1 MILNTKEG
9 FEKAILSGE
18 EIKHKTVFYTGGLSE
33 KPVNLAIGTFDEKLG
48 VYAGELRGKQVW
60 VALKDARKQMTW
72 GKAKEWCE
80 KQGGHLPS
88 IDELTV
94 AYLNKEAVNKA
105 LVEHGGKPFKEDDWY
120 WSSSEYNYN
129 FSWILNMGSGNR
141 LSSNKSYH
149 TYERCFQLV
158 ENCRGG

>member
-1 MILNTKEG
+1 MILNTKED

-18 EIKHKTVFYTGGLSE
+18 EIKHKTVFYTGELSE
-33 KPVNLAIGTFDEKLG
+33 KPANPAIGAFDKKLG
-48 VYAGELRGKQVW
+48 VYAGELRGQQVW
-60 VALKDARKQMTW
+60 VALKDGPKQMTW

-105 LVEHGGKPFKEDDWY
+105 LVKHGGKPFKENDWY
-120 WSSSEYNYN
+120 WSSSEFDNYG
-129 FSWILNMGSGNR
+129 SWVLEMGSGTRGNYR
-141 LSSNKSYH
+141 RKGNK
-149 TYERCFQLV
+149 YERCIQLV
-158 ENCRGG
+158 ENCF

>member
-1 MILNTKEG
+1 MKLNTKED

-18 EIKHKTVFYTGGLSE
+18 EIKHKTVFYTGELSE

-60 VALKDARKQMTW
+60 VALKDAPKQMTW
-72 GKAKEWCE
+72 EKAKEWCE

-88 IDELTV
+88 IDELTF

-120 WSSSEYNYN
+120 WSSSEYNN
-129 FSWILNMGSGNR
+129 GNSWVLNVGSGYRSHHDKN
-141 LSSNKSYH
+141 NNY
-149 TYERCFQLV
+149 YERCFQLV
-158 ENCRGG
+158 ENCF

>member
-1 MILNTKEG
+1 MILNTKED

-18 EIKHKTVFYTGGLSE
+18 EIKHKTVFYTGELSK
-33 KPVNLAIGTFDEKLG
+33 KPVNLEIGAFDKRFG
-48 VYAGELRGKQVW
+48 VYAGELRGQQVW
-60 VALKDARKQMTW
+60 VALKDGPKQMTW

-105 LVEHGGKPFKEDDWY
+105 LVEHGGKPFKEDDYY
-120 WSSSEYNYN
+120 WSSSEYTN
-129 FSWILNMGSGNR
+129 FISWVLSMGSGYR
-141 LSSNKSYH
+141 RTIGKDYDY
-149 TYERCFQLV
+149 YERCFQLV
-158 ENCRGG
+158 ENCF

>member
-1 MILNTKEG
+1 MILNTKED

-18 EIKHKTVFYTGGLSE
+18 EIKHKTVFYTGELSE

-48 VYAGELRGKQVW
+48 VYAGELRGQQVW
-60 VALKDARKQMTW
+60 VALKDAPKQMTW
-72 GKAKEWCE
+72 EKAKEWCE

-105 LVEHGGKPFKEDDWY
+105 LVEHGGKPFKEDDYY
-120 WSSSEYNYN
+120 WSSSESVNDY
-129 FSWILNMGSGNR
+129 SWILSMGSGDRDYDGKNAD
-141 LSSNKSYH
+141 Y
-149 TYERCFQLV
+149 YERCFQFI
-158 ENCRGG
+158 

>member
-1 MILNTKEG
+1 MILNTKED
-9 FEKAILSGE
+9 FEKATLSGE
-18 EIKHKTVFYTGGLSE
+18 EIKHKTVFYTGE
-33 KPVNLAIGTFDEKLG
+33 IPETTTNLAIGTFDEKLG

-60 VALKDARKQMTW
+60 VALKDGPKQMTW
-72 GKAKEWCE
+72 EKAKEWCE

-120 WSSSEYNYN
+120 WSSSESTDSY
-129 FSWILNMGSGNR
+129 SWMLNMGSGGR
-141 LSSNKSYH
+141 LSYGKTDYG
-149 TYERCFQLV
+149 YERCFQLV
-158 ENCRGG
+158 ENCF

>member
-1 MILNTKEG
+1 MILNTKDD

-18 EIKHKTVFYTGGLSE
+18 EIKHKTVFYTGELSE

-48 VYAGELRGKQVW
+48 VYAGELCGKQVW
-60 VALKDARKQMTW
+60 VALKDGPKQMTW
-72 GKAKEWCE
+72 EKAKKWCE

-120 WSSSEYNYN
+120 WSSSEFINYY
-129 FSWILNMGSGNR
+129 SWVLYMGNGSRN
-141 LSSNKSYH
+141 YH
-149 TYERCFQLV
+149 GKNNLYYERCFQLL
-158 ENCRGG
+158 

>member
-1 MILNTKEG
+1 MLLNTKEA
-9 FEKAILSGE
+9 FENALLSGE
-18 EIKHKTVFYTGGLSE
+18 EIKHKTVFYTGEISE
-33 KPVNLAIGTFDEKLG
+33 TPTNLAIGTFDKRLG

-60 VALKDARKQMTW
+60 VALKDAPKQMTW
-72 GKAKEWCE
+72 EKAKEWCE

-120 WSSSEYNYN
+120 WSSSEYTDND
-129 FSWILNMGSGNR
+129 SWLLEMGSGSRDYNAKG
-141 LSSNKSYH
+141 SNY
-149 TYERCFQLV
+149 YERCFQLV
-158 ENCRGG
+158 ENCF

>member
-1 MILNTKEG
+1 MILNTKED

-18 EIKHKTVFYTGGLSE
+18 EIKHKTVFYTGELSE

-60 VALKDARKQMTW
+60 VALKDGPKQMTW
-72 GKAKEWCE
+72 EKAKEWCE

-105 LVEHGGKPFKEDDWY
+105 LVEHGGNPFKEDDWY
-120 WSSSEYNYN
+120 WSSSEYDNYG
-129 FSWILNMGSGNR
+129 SWRLDMGSGDRDYYDKDNIF
-141 LSSNKSYH
+141 
-149 TYERCFQLV
+149 YERCFQLV
-158 ENCRGG
+158 ENCF

>member
-1 MILNTKEG
+1 MILNTKED

-18 EIKHKTVFYTGGLSE
+18 EIKHKTVFYTGELSE

-60 VALKDARKQMTW
+60 VALKDAPKQMTW
-72 GKAKEWCE
+72 EKAKEWCE

-105 LVEHGGKPFKEDDWY
+105 LVEHGGKPFKEDDYY
-120 WSSSEYNYN
+120 WSSSEYGSYG
-129 FSWILNMGSGNR
+129 SWLLGMGSGYRFNF
-141 LSSNKSYH
+141 SKNSIFYV
-149 TYERCFQLV
+149 RCFQLV
-158 ENCRGG
+158 ENCF

>member
-1 MILNTKEG
+1 MILNTKED

-18 EIKHKTVFYTGGLSE
+18 EIKHKTVFYTGELSE

-60 VALKDARKQMTW
+60 VALKDAPKQMTW
-72 GKAKEWCE
+72 EKAKEWCE

-120 WSSSEYNYN
+120 WSSSESSNNY
-129 FSWILNMGSGNR
+129 SWVLSMGSGLRGNYGKDTDG
-141 LSSNKSYH
+141 S
-149 TYERCFQLV
+149 ERCFQLV
-158 ENCRGG
+158 ENCF

>member
-1 MILNTKEG
+1 MILNTKEA

-18 EIKHKTVFYTGGLSE
+18 EIKHKTVFYTGELSE
-33 KPVNLAIGTFDEKLG
+33 KPANPAIGAFDKKLG

-60 VALKDARKQMTW
+60 VALKDSPKQMTW
-72 GKAKEWCE
+72 EKAKEWCE

-120 WSSSEYNYN
+120 WSSSESNN
-129 FSWILNMGSGNR
+129 WQFMGTHYG
-141 LSSNKSYH
+141 
-149 TYERCFQLV
+149 EWQ
-158 ENCRGG
+158 

>member
-1 MILNTKEG
+1 MILNTKED
-9 FEKAILSGE
+9 FENAILSGE
-18 EIKHKTVFYTGGLSE
+18 EIKHKTVFYTGE
-33 KPVNLAIGTFDEKLG
+33 IDETPTNLAIGTFDEKLG

-60 VALKDARKQMTW
+60 VALKDAPKQMTW
-72 GKAKEWCE
+72 EKAKEWCE

-120 WSSSEYNYN
+120 WSSSECNSSY
-129 FSWILNMGSGNR
+129 SWRLDMGSGYR
-141 LSSNKSYH
+141 SDYVKIYYYS
-149 TYERCFQLV
+149 ERCFYLI
-158 ENCRGG
+158 

>member
-18 EIKHKTVFYTGGLSE
+18 EIKHKTVFYTGELSE
-33 KPVNLAIGTFDEKLG
+33 KPANPAIGAFDEKLG

-60 VALKDARKQMTW
+60 VALKDSPKQMTW
-72 GKAKEWCE
+72 EKAKEWCE

-88 IDELTV
+88 IDELTI

-120 WSSSEYNYN
+120 WSSSECNSYY
-129 FSWILNMGSGNR
+129 SWILHMGSGNR
-141 LSSNKSYH
+141 GTGNKDGNY
-149 TYERCFQLV
+149 YERCFQLV
-158 ENCRGG
+158 ENCF

>member
-1 MILNTKEG
+1 MILNTKED

-18 EIKHKTVFYTGGLSE
+18 EIKHKTVFYTGELSK

-60 VALKDARKQMTW
+60 VALKDGPKQMTW
-72 GKAKEWCE
+72 EKAKEWCE

-94 AYLNKEAVNKA
+94 AYLNKEVVNKA

-120 WSSSEYNYN
+120 WSSSECNNKY
-129 FSWILNMGSGNR
+129 SWILYMGSGNR
-141 LSSNKSYH
+141 NYLDKNY
-149 TYERCFQLV
+149 TGYERCFQLV
-158 ENCRGG
+158 ENCF

>member
-1 MILNTKEG
+1 MILNTKEA

-18 EIKHKTVFYTGGLSE
+18 EIKHKTVFYTGELSE
-33 KPVNLAIGTFDEKLG
+33 KPANPEIGAFDKRFG
-48 VYAGELRGKQVW
+48 VYAGELRGQQVW
-60 VALKDARKQMTW
+60 VALKDGPKQMTW

-105 LVEHGGKPFKEDDWY
+105 LVEHGGNPFKEDDYY
-120 WSSSEYNYN
+120 WSSSEFINDI
-129 FSWILNMGSGNR
+129 SWVLIMGSGNR
-141 LSSNKSYH
+141 NSYDKYNYG
-149 TYERCFQLV
+149 YERCFQLV
-158 ENCRGG
+158 ENCF

>member
-1 MILNTKEG
+1 MILNTKED
-9 FEKAILSGE
+9 FENAILSGE
-18 EIKHKTVFYTGGLSE
+18 EIKHKTVFYTGELSE

-60 VALKDARKQMTW
+60 VALKDAPKQMTW
-72 GKAKEWCE
+72 EKAKEWCE

-120 WSSSEYNYN
+120 WSSSEYNGSN
-129 FSWILNMGSGNR
+129 SWLLGMGSGYR
-141 LSSNKSYH
+141 DYSNKNYNY
-149 TYERCFQLV
+149 YERCFYLI
-158 ENCRGG
+158 

>member
-1 MILNTKEG
+1 MILNTKED

-18 EIKHKTVFYTGGLSE
+18 EIKHKTVFYTGELSE
-33 KPVNLAIGTFDEKLG
+33 KPANPAIGAFDEKLG

-60 VALKDARKQMTW
+60 VALKDSPKQMTW
-72 GKAKEWCE
+72 EKAKEWCE

-120 WSSSEYNYN
+120 WSSSEYNYSS
-129 FSWILNMGSGNR
+129 SWFLHVGSGLRN
-141 LSSNKSYH
+141 LNDKNYNG
-149 TYERCFQLV
+149 YERCFYLI
-158 ENCRGG
+158 